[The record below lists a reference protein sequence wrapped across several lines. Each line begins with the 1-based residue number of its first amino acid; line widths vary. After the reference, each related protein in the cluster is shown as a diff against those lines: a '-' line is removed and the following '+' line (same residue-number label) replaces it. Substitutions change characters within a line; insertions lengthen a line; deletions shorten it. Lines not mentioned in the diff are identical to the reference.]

1 MRSRC
6 ALLLLLAAAAAG
18 AAEQPEPA
26 ADSITATK
34 KDLATVK
41 ALGAP
46 VEGASALPS
55 VDMKAISPGPG
66 AARVDAPAAL
76 PADDEASLDPSK
88 RKDKE
93 GTGNWLV
100 DAMDKKSGRERPG
113 SGRDRPSRN
122 ELDLLRDGDRAAA
135 RGEADAQAPGEAR
148 DRQDPKEHSGPA
160 YNPLGAF
167 MSGWIS
173 ARDRDLLLPA
183 AKGEGFAAE
192 DRGRAPF
199 QELGAGQ
206 TEGPMEG
213 VFSPIDTGGWGDAKA
228 QLNPY
233 LAALDLGPASPV
245 KSFAGP
251 EAPDSSQAAEHGLPS
266 SFGAQ
271 PGTLDTSRSF
281 IPDFAHPSDDDKYF
295 KQMKRF

>member
-1 MRSRC
+1 ARRQQLLVLQGSLPPDQGGAHQQGRRGPLLAEPAAARDEPQGNLHQELAARVPPKSMRSRC

-100 DAMDKKSGRERPG
+100 DAMDKKSGRER
-113 SGRDRPSRN
+113 
-122 ELDLLRDGDRAAA
+122 
-135 RGEADAQAPGEAR
+135 
-148 DRQDPKEHSGPA
+148 
-160 YNPLGAF
+160 
-167 MSGWIS
+167 
-173 ARDRDLLLPA
+173 
-183 AKGEGFAAE
+183 
-192 DRGRAPF
+192 
-199 QELGAGQ
+199 
-206 TEGPMEG
+206 
-213 VFSPIDTGGWGDAKA
+213 
-228 QLNPY
+228 
-233 LAALDLGPASPV
+233 
-245 KSFAGP
+245 
-251 EAPDSSQAAEHGLPS
+251 
-266 SFGAQ
+266 
-271 PGTLDTSRSF
+271 
-281 IPDFAHPSDDDKYF
+281 
-295 KQMKRF
+295 